1 MDVRV
6 AEKKAKFRHKNSKGT
21 VRDVRVTKLPYGVVA
36 SMRGVIFGSVNDL
49 NRKKGRN
56 FVIKV

>member
-1 MDVRV
+1 MKLCMDVRV

-49 NRKKGRN
+49 NRKEG
-56 FVIKV
+56 